1 MQDYQLVI
9 RAIWEGKTE
18 IEGGNLR
25 AQNYAEALNHIREN
39 YLSHGYKIQEVH
51 FMGVEDVYPSMAPAS
66 PKARVFAW
74 HLVCDIEEKPAKVVK
89 GDA

>member
-9 RAIWEGKTE
+9 RSIWEGKTE
-18 IEGGNLR
+18 FGEGGALR
-25 AQNYAEALNHIREN
+25 VQNYAEALDHLREN

-51 FMGVEDVYPSMAPAS
+51 FMGVEDVYPAMSPAS

-74 HLVCDIEEKPAKVVK
+74 HLVKELDGK
-89 GDA
+89 G